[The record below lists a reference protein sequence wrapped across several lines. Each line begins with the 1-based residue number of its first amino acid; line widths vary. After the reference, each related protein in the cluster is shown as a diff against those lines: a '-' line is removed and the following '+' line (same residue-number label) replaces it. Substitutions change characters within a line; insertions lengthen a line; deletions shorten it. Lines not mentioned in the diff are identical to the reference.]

1 MNINTCAYVQELI
14 FEGFAS
20 SLGRYFFPPAREG
33 EPEGWAL
40 LDAEHQR
47 WHRLRASIRDQA
59 VSEHAL
65 IRQVRGG
72 EEGEV
77 GGGQRGRGDLP
88 QGLMTAICV
97 KFRMVPGPATAEL
110 RGRSCQLHCVAL
122 DVQVECCREGERG
135 REGILACIRAR
146 IDRYIDHADIQI
158 CRIIR
163 HRLQEAEREGRVAAA
178 WDAAQQDAEMASECG
193 GNGTKGGGEL
203 SAGGFYCCLRQH
215 AAV

>member
-1 MNINTCAYVQELI
+1 MFRQMLSCVCVYEYESVGECVSEYKHLCIYTLAHMQELI

-47 WHRLRASIRDQA
+47 WRRLRASIRDQA

-65 IRQVRGG
+65 MRQVRGG
-72 EEGEV
+72 EEG
-77 GGGQRGRGDLP
+77 GGGRGERGRGDLP

-110 RGRSCQLHCVAL
+110 RSRS
-122 DVQVECCREGERG
+122 
-135 REGILACIRAR
+135 
-146 IDRYIDHADIQI
+146 
-158 CRIIR
+158 
-163 HRLQEAEREGRVAAA
+163 
-178 WDAAQQDAEMASECG
+178 
-193 GNGTKGGGEL
+193 
-203 SAGGFYCCLRQH
+203 
-215 AAV
+215 